1 MQCALRAIA
10 PTRAQRCLEYGRTAV
25 VVLASLEKKSWRS
38 IWRNFW
44 AFFEGIE
51 ASVATRVT

>member
-25 VVLASLEKKSWRS
+25 VVVLASLEKKVDAQFGAISEHSSKALKRPLPH
-38 IWRNFW
+38 
-44 AFFEGIE
+44 G
-51 ASVATRVT
+51 

>member
-25 VVLASLEKKSWRS
+25 VVLASLEKKVDAQFGAISEHSSKALKRPLPH
-38 IWRNFW
+38 
-44 AFFEGIE
+44 G
-51 ASVATRVT
+51 